1 MLTFPSKTL
10 VGRIMPKEAFYKH
23 LTLSSQIREKFVSD
37 IKRIVIE
44 YKLSADT
51 LNLEREGETSEI
63 LVLSIE
69 LKKHSLDNRIIE
81 NIARQNANKLLFL
94 IKYEEQGQLAVYFG
108 KIYKTNWKLLS
119 DITLEAKGNNLDK
132 IWEDFVA
139 QIALQDDVV
148 PNKKTLSIA
157 EKMKKQDEIL
167 KLQKEIEKLEHQSRS
182 ETQPKKRFE
191 LYTRLQE
198 LKKLLVEEKGV

>member
-1 MLTFPSKTL
+1 MLNFPSKTV
-10 VGRIMPKEAFYKH
+10 VGRIMPKEAFYKR

-37 IKRIVIE
+37 IKRIAME

-51 LNLEREGETSEI
+51 LNLETDGDISEI

-69 LKKHSLDNRIIE
+69 LKKQSLDYRIIE
-81 NIARQNANKLLFL
+81 NIARQNVNKLLFL

-108 KIYKTNWKLLS
+108 KLYKTNWKLLS

-132 IWEDFVA
+132 IWEGFVE

-157 EKMKKQDEIL
+157 EKMKKQDIIL
-167 KLQKEIEKLEHQSRS
+167 KLLKEIDKLERLSRN
-182 ETQPKKRFE
+182 EIQPKKRFE
-191 LYTRLQE
+191 LYTRLQG
-198 LKKLLVEEKGV
+198 LKKILAEEKGE

>member
-1 MLTFPSKTL
+1 MLNFPSKTV
-10 VGRIMPKEAFYKH
+10 VGRIMPKEAFYKR
-23 LTLSSQIREKFVSD
+23 LTLSSQIRDKFVSD

-69 LKKHSLDNRIIE
+69 LKKQSIDNRIIE
-81 NIARQNANKLLFL
+81 NIARQNANKLLFF
-94 IKYEEQGQLAVYFG
+94 IKYEEQGQLAVYYG
-108 KIYKTNWKLLS
+108 KLYKTNWKLLS
-119 DITLEAKGNNLDK
+119 DITLKAKGNNLDT
-132 IWEDFVA
+132 IWEGFIA

-148 PNKKTLSIA
+148 PNNNTFSIA

-167 KLQKEIEKLEHQSRS
+167 KLLKEIDNLERRSRN
-182 ETQPKKRFE
+182 EIQPKKRFE
-191 LYTRLQE
+191 LYTRLQG
-198 LKKLLVEEKGV
+198 LKKILAEEKGE

>member
-1 MLTFPSKTL
+1 MLTFPSKT
-10 VGRIMPKEAFYKH
+10 VIGRIMTKEAFYKR

-44 YKLSADT
+44 NKLSADT

-69 LKKHSLDNRIIE
+69 LKKQSLDNRIIE

-94 IKYEEQGQLAVYFG
+94 IKYEEQGQLAVYYG
-108 KIYKTNWKLLS
+108 KLYKTNWTQLS
-119 DITLEAKGNNLDK
+119 NITLETKGNNLDK
-132 IWEDFVA
+132 IWEGFVE

-157 EKMKKQDEIL
+157 EKMKKQDIIL
-167 KLQKEIEKLEHQSRS
+167 KLLKEIDKLERLSRN
-182 ETQPKKRFE
+182 EIQPKRRFE
-191 LYTRLQE
+191 LYTQLQG
-198 LKKLLVEEKGV
+198 LKKILAEEKGE